1 MSSAQEIIINYKN
14 ENLMLE
20 LKEKGKP
27 ELKQITSKLNT
38 KKLFH
43 KNQEER
49 SKTINNSKNNYDK
62 TISKNSEI
70 KNHKQIFKRIKLKI
84 VGNLISKDLMK
95 INPYINTEPNNT
107 IKAIKANIK
116 YKEKTFIPNKIDN
129 KNINRKNLNTIS
141 EPENNIK
148 NNDKIDKNR
157 NQSQKNNPFNMINQ
171 PIDPMT
177 IEMKKYKK
185 MKMRE
190 NKIILE
196 KKSVQKRIPNSY
208 KKIKK
213 TKTNINFD
221 NIKKEITT
229 IEKNNESN
237 FNEKKMFYISFKE
250 NKNINRKKTND
261 NGLQKL
267 KLQIQT
273 LIQIIN

>member
-129 KNINRKNLNTIS
+129 KNINRKNLNTRS

-148 NNDKIDKNR
+148 NNDKIDRNR

-261 NGLQKL
+261 NGL
-267 KLQIQT
+267 
-273 LIQIIN
+273 

>member
-229 IEKNNESN
+229 IEKNNETN